1 MSAASPAQDPPVVAY
16 LCYEDAPAAIEFLCR
31 ALGLKEVFAVKR
43 PDGTLMH
50 AEVGYQSNV
59 VALGTPVDASGSP
72 KKSLRGLPDRP
83 SSVMCSIDDID
94 AHFARA
100 RDAGAQIEQALEDQ
114 PYGARTYTAVDPEG
128 HVWHFT
134 MPLDDEA
141 GK

>member
-1 MSAASPAQDPPVVAY
+1 MSDSTNPERQRIVPYLYYADGAAA
-16 LCYEDAPAAIEFLCR
+16 LEFLCR
-31 ALGLKEVFAVKR
+31 AFGFKEVFAVKR
-43 PDGTLMH
+43 LDGTLMH

-59 VALGTPVDASGSP
+59 VALGTPVDESGSP